1 MDIAKAKAGTPG
13 RQARKRIGR
22 GIGSGHGKTS
32 TRGHKGQKA
41 RSSPTVKPLMEGGQR
56 PLFRRLPKR
65 GFNNT
70 RFKAQYVVINVADLN
85 RFDAGMKVDVDAL
98 KKAGLVSGRDVQ
110 VKILGTGE
118 IEKALTVIASKFS
131 ESAARKI
138 TSAGGSI
145 EVA

>member
-13 RQARKRIGR
+13 RQARKRVGR

-65 GFNNT
+65 GFNNK
-70 RFKAQYVVINVADLN
+70 RFTVKYLAVNVSDLN
-85 RFDAGMKVDVDAL
+85 VFEQGARVDVAVL
-98 KKAGLVSGRDVQ
+98 KGAGLVTGKEVM
-110 VKILGTGE
+110 VKILGNGE
-118 IEKALTVIASKFS
+118 IDRALTVVASKFS
-131 ESAARKI
+131 QSAAAKI
-138 TSAGGSI
+138 QAAGGTV